1 MPWNEPG
8 KNDSGGQGPRNNRP
22 NNQQKPPDFE
32 RIIKEAFNSIKN
44 MFGFGGSTKNKGTGS
59 SGGGQGGPLV
69 FFVVILAGL
78 ALWSSAYR
86 IDESERGVVLVF
98 GKYSHTLRPGLS
110 FTWPQPIA
118 QVYRENVQKIRQED
132 NSGQM
137 LTEDKNLI
145 EIDYSVQYRVDETRV
160 NDFLFNIVN
169 PEKTVSQAAESAMRQ
184 VAGTSTLDHIINE
197 SRTDVNFEV
206 QSELQKMLDS
216 YQSGVEVRQVNITE
230 VHPPI
235 NVKDAF
241 DDVVKAR
248 EDQKTFINKANEYA
262 KGLIPEVEGRVL
274 KIIQE
279 AEGYKESIIA
289 EAEGEAERFDKLR
302 TAYELAP
309 EVTRQRLYLETM
321 EEVLGS
327 VPKVVI
333 DSDNSNQLMYL
344 PIDKMMSTNKP
355 IDLGTTV
362 VRPESTSSSSGSS
375 QSSTNNSAS
384 SRSTNRSARGQ

>member
-32 RIIKEAFNSIKN
+32 QIIKEAFNSIKN